1 MDLLLKHD
9 FGHLW
14 NTVLLR
20 YADLSNIGSYYC
32 TVLWKIT
39 FVNITTSV
47 IIKLCKYREVFKLL
61 LLNTCFPQI
70 YISLKAQRLTSQLKQ
85 WDMTEPDSSWFPL
98 RNLFLPFFF
107 FSSLSPGHCLLGT
120 THAPEG
126 WPPASLSEGWPN
138 REGTREKKRSRP
150 DEREAILPLCRFS
163 WHFNAAEAG
172 MTWENLPISFLLRNF
187 IIFFSPLSGIELF
200 FNV

>member
-39 FVNITTSV
+39 FVNITTSL

-70 YISLKAQRLTSQLKQ
+70 YISLKAQRLTAQLKQ

-107 FSSLSPGHCLLGT
+107 FLLYPRGIVCWAPPMLQKAGLLLHLVKADQTEREQERRREAAQMREKPSYLCADSPGILMLQKQVWPGKTCL
-120 THAPEG
+120 
-126 WPPASLSEGWPN
+126 
-138 REGTREKKRSRP
+138 
-150 DEREAILPLCRFS
+150 
-163 WHFNAAEAG
+163 
-172 MTWENLPISFLLRNF
+172 
-187 IIFFSPLSGIELF
+187 
-200 FNV
+200 